1 MGCDSI
7 VTLKLF
13 VKPTKTYN
21 RGNVNLCQDS
31 TYLFNNRYIG
41 TSGTHIDTLE
51 TYLGCDSI
59 VRVSITLR
67 PNLNTTENRSI
78 CEGGYYV
85 WTYSGYQRNQA
96 GTLSPITQRDTLRQS
111 GTYTKSNL
119 LSNYGCGNSA
129 TINLVVNPT
138 YNDTIYDTICYR
150 PTYSGHGFYISN
162 IQNTQHT
169 ETRTNSRQSVLGCDS
184 IVTLKLFVNPIDTS
198 YISESIIEGQYYD
211 FYGQHL
217 SQTGQYYHTLQS
229 SHNCDSVICLNLF
242 VHLHSVTQIRGEIC
256 YGERYIQ
263 NGFNESEAGVYYD
276 TLQAVTGADSIVV
289 LTLIVHPTYNDTVNV
304 EICEGEYFNE
314 YGFHENTP
322 GIYTHSGH
330 SQYGCDS
337 IFSINLRV
345 NPVYDYVIHDTICY
359 QPTYSGHG
367 FSIENIRNTLH
378 TETKIDS
385 MQTTKGCDSIVTLK
399 LLVNPIHNDTVNVEI
414 CEGEYFNEYGFHE
427 NTPGIYTHSEQ
438 NQYGCDSIFSI
449 NLRVNPVYDYVIHD
463 TICYQPT
470 YSGYGFY
477 IDDIQNIQH
486 SETRTNSRQSVS
498 GCDSIVTLELFVN
511 PIDTS
516 YISESIIEGQYY
528 DFYGQ
533 HLSQTGRYYN
543 TLQSSHNCD
552 SVICLDLIVYMNA
565 RTEFY
570 DTICSNER
578 YTDNGFDTNRTGVYY
593 QNLRTIHNADSV
605 VVLHLMVHPTY
616 NDTVNVEICEG
627 EYFNEYGFH
636 ENTPG
641 IYTHSGHSQYG
652 CDSIFSINL
661 RVNPIYDIT
670 IHEQICEGSQYIGYG
685 FEETQT
691 GLYTHIEQSVHNCDS
706 IFKLDLLVNP
716 IYDTLI
722 VDSICIGATY
732 NQNGF
737 LEQETGIYS
746 QHLYSYKGCDSIVG
760 LNLKV
765 VHFIDTIYAEI
776 CQGERYE
783 LNNFNENESGIYIDS
798 LQSMWGCDSIVV
810 LNLTVHPTYNDTI
823 FAETC
828 DNIPYTQNGFNADTT
843 GCYTQYLQSIHGC
856 DSIVTLNL
864 TVYPTYI
871 YPLNKEICEGEV
883 YIDHGFWLTYPGTF
897 LISSYTSCHGCDS
910 LFVLNLT
917 VNSTYDQLIVVN
929 ICEGDTFRYEGYD
942 NLVAWESGMYRDVIE
957 SSKGCDSAKTVM
969 LTVNPTYIDTIFAS
983 ICDNEGAYSENGF
996 NETATGIYSQTLT
1009 SVMGC
1014 DSVVVLDLMV
1024 RETYT
1029 NIISAE
1035 ICEGEQY
1042 SFGDNQLSASGIY
1055 THQFQTI
1062 YGCDSI
1068 VELHLFVYPKYQ
1080 ENLQKWICNNSN
1092 YVDENFNESE
1102 EGTYSVQYTTINGCD
1117 SIITLNLFI
1126 SDYSDTIE
1134 AVICEGGTYT
1144 QYGFEESNAGN
1155 FIHTS
1160 QDIYGCDST
1169 IVLQLEVAPLYSDTI
1184 FAEIKAGET
1193 FTEYGF
1199 AESERGIYVQEL
1211 YSEYGC
1217 DSTIVLSLDVDE
1229 DLQLFIPNAF
1239 TPEDR
1244 YNNKFYIVPEN
1255 ETIVL
1260 EEFAIFNRNGT
1271 IVFKTSDFNQAWDG
1285 KYKNE
1290 YVPQGVYKYIVVYH
1304 SIYSPDQQQRRTG
1317 SIMVLY

>member
-1 MGCDSI
+1 M
-7 VTLKLF
+7 K
-13 VKPTKTYN
+13 K
-21 RGNVNLCQDS
+21 
-31 TYLFNNRYIG
+31 
-41 TSGTHIDTLE
+41 
-51 TYLGCDSI
+51 
-59 VRVSITLR
+59 
-67 PNLNTTENRSI
+67 
-78 CEGGYYV
+78 
-85 WTYSGYQRNQA
+85 
-96 GTLSPITQRDTLRQS
+96 
-111 GTYTKSNL
+111 
-119 LSNYGCGNSA
+119 
-129 TINLVVNPT
+129 
-138 YNDTIYDTICYR
+138 
-150 PTYSGHGFYISN
+150 
-162 IQNTQHT
+162 
-169 ETRTNSRQSVLGCDS
+169 
-184 IVTLKLFVNPIDTS
+184 
-198 YISESIIEGQYYD
+198 
-211 FYGQHL
+211 
-217 SQTGQYYHTLQS
+217 
-229 SHNCDSVICLNLF
+229 
-242 VHLHSVTQIRGEIC
+242 
-256 YGERYIQ
+256 
-263 NGFNESEAGVYYD
+263 
-276 TLQAVTGADSIVV
+276 
-289 LTLIVHPTYNDTVNV
+289 
-304 EICEGEYFNE
+304 
-314 YGFHENTP
+314 
-322 GIYTHSGH
+322 
-330 SQYGCDS
+330 
-337 IFSINLRV
+337 
-345 NPVYDYVIHDTICY
+345 
-359 QPTYSGHG
+359 
-367 FSIENIRNTLH
+367 
-378 TETKIDS
+378 
-385 MQTTKGCDSIVTLK
+385 
-399 LLVNPIHNDTVNVEI
+399 
-414 CEGEYFNEYGFHE
+414 
-427 NTPGIYTHSEQ
+427 
-438 NQYGCDSIFSI
+438 
-449 NLRVNPVYDYVIHD
+449 
-463 TICYQPT
+463 
-470 YSGYGFY
+470 
-477 IDDIQNIQH
+477 
-486 SETRTNSRQSVS
+486 
-498 GCDSIVTLELFVN
+498 
-511 PIDTS
+511 
-516 YISESIIEGQYY
+516 
-528 DFYGQ
+528 
-533 HLSQTGRYYN
+533 
-543 TLQSSHNCD
+543 
-552 SVICLDLIVYMNA
+552 
-565 RTEFY
+565 
-570 DTICSNER
+570 
-578 YTDNGFDTNRTGVYY
+578 
-593 QNLRTIHNADSV
+593 
-605 VVLHLMVHPTY
+605 
-616 NDTVNVEICEG
+616 
-627 EYFNEYGFH
+627 
-636 ENTPG
+636 
-641 IYTHSGHSQYG
+641 
-652 CDSIFSINL
+652 
-661 RVNPIYDIT
+661 
-670 IHEQICEGSQYIGYG
+670 
-685 FEETQT
+685 
-691 GLYTHIEQSVHNCDS
+691 
-706 IFKLDLLVNP
+706 
-716 IYDTLI
+716 
-722 VDSICIGATY
+722 
-732 NQNGF
+732 
-737 LEQETGIYS
+737 
-746 QHLYSYKGCDSIVG
+746 
-760 LNLKV
+760 
-765 VHFIDTIYAEI
+765 
-776 CQGERYE
+776 
-783 LNNFNENESGIYIDS
+783 SGIYIDS

-917 VNSTYDQLIVVN
+917 VNSTYDQLIVAN

-1014 DSVVVLDLMV
+1014 DSVVVLDLTV